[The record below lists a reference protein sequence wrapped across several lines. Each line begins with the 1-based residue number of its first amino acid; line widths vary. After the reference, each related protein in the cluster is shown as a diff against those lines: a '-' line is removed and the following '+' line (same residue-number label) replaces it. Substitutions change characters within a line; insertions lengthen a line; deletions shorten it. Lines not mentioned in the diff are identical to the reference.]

1 MTDHFFLIFLF
12 FFLGGGAYL
21 CKLWGGGG
29 TAPRAPPLFL
39 RACEVSM
46 VCDARS
52 EGYGGYL
59 GFDSH
64 YASEGKRS
72 VINESS
78 TCSKDSTDV
87 GRSSKPHFFQTGVL
101 IYMARLVKT
110 KYQKI
115 DQILY
120 IELFSQKQNRCFL

>member
-1 MTDHFFLIFLF
+1 MTDHFFFNF
-12 FFLGGGAYL
+12 FVFGGEYLWKLLGGGHGPP
-21 CKLWGGGG
+21 C
-29 TAPRAPPLFL
+29 PPLFL

-59 GFDSH
+59 EFDSH
-64 YASEGKRS
+64 YTSEGKRS

-110 KYQKI
+110 
-115 DQILY
+115 
-120 IELFSQKQNRCFL
+120 

>member
-1 MTDHFFLIFLF
+1 MQII
-12 FFLGGGAYL
+12 
-21 CKLWGGGG
+21 WGGG
-29 TAPRAPPLFL
+29 
-39 RACEVSM
+39 ACEVSI

-59 GFDSH
+59 EFDSH
-64 YASEGKRS
+64 YTSEGKRS